1 MIGWVEYS
9 DESCTERDM
18 KWKIV
23 IHEEDKY
30 IEVTTSGIAD
40 GDGSLNMAKA
50 ISQTM
55 RAHRINKALIDHRYV
70 DGVVGSTMDV
80 YHRPK
85 VFRLIGANLRIK
97 IAEIIKPEH
106 EEHFKFFERVCL
118 NQGYHLAVFQD
129 KDEALAWL
137 LA

>member
-1 MIGWVEYS
+1 MN
-9 DESCTERDM
+9 
-18 KWKIV
+18 WKIV
-23 IHEEDKY
+23 VHDEDKY
-30 IEVTTSGIAD
+30 IEVITSGVAD
-40 GDGSLNMAKA
+40 RDGSLDMAKA

-55 RAHRINKALIDHRYV
+55 RAHRINKALIDHRNV
-70 DGVVGSTMDV
+70 ESVTGSTMDV

-85 VFRLIGANLRIK
+85 VFRLIGVVLRIK

-106 EEHFKFFERVCL
+106 VEHFKFFERVCL

>member
-1 MIGWVEYS
+1 
-9 DESCTERDM
+9 M

-23 IHEEDKY
+23 VHDEDKY
-30 IEVTTSGIAD
+30 IEVITSGIAD

-50 ISQTM
+50 IAQTM
-55 RAHRINKALIDHRYV
+55 RAHRINKALIDHRNV
-70 DGVVGSTMDV
+70 ESVISDTMNV

-85 VFRLIGANLRIK
+85 VFRLIGVIFGIK

-106 EEHFKFFERVCL
+106 VEHFKFFETVCRNL
-118 NQGYHLAVFQD
+118 GYQLSVFQD

>member
-1 MIGWVEYS
+1 
-9 DESCTERDM
+9 M

-23 IHEEDKY
+23 VQDKDKY
-30 IEVTTSGIAD
+30 VEVTTSGVAD
-40 GDGSLNMAKA
+40 GDGSLNMARA
-50 ISQTM
+50 IAQTM
-55 RAHRINKALIDHRYV
+55 RAHRINRALIDHRNV
-70 DGVVGSTMDV
+70 ESVIGSTMDV

-85 VFRLIGANLRIK
+85 VFRLIGAILRIK

-106 EEHFKFFERVCL
+106 VEHFKFFEMVCL
-118 NQGYHLAVFQD
+118 NQGYQLSVFQD